1 MFRTEVGEYKG
12 HKTISIFSD
21 DKFVVSFGVNKAKA
35 ILEVLDDVRE
45 FVEKNQSKNSS
56 KINFDSLTE
65 DQKKAIMQFI
75 KG

>member
-12 HKTISIFSD
+12 HKTISIFND
-21 DKFVVSFGVNKAKA
+21 DKFVVSFGISKAKA
-35 ILEVLDDVRE
+35 ILEVLDDVKE
-45 FVEKNQSKNSS
+45 FVEKNQTNSSS

-65 DQKKAIMQFI
+65 EQKKAIMQFI